1 MSGFRENFFKSS
13 FFNRS
18 LTINSSSNEY
28 SKNSK
33 NPSSNSSFD
42 RSGSLR
48 NPYNSFEAVKG
59 KVLGI
64 RNLFESKKSS
74 KASETESPNS
84 SQKSGVL
91 DSRVSFKDDF
101 SISLPNDKVVV
112 YFTSLRGIR
121 RTFEDCYAVR
131 MILRGYRVDV
141 DERDISMDSA
151 YKKELEKIMGEKSVS
166 LPQVFI
172 KRKYIGGADIIKQ
185 LNETGELRVHLK
197 GLSTREPG
205 FVCYSCGDV
214 RFIPCV
220 NCDGSRKIYDEDEDM
235 MKRCLEC
242 NENGLIRCPTCC
254 S

>member
-1 MSGFRENFFKSS
+1 MSGFRENFLKSS

-18 LTINSSSNEY
+18 LTINSSANEY
-28 SKNSK
+28 SK

-42 RSGSLR
+42 RSGSMKK
-48 NPYNSFEAVKG
+48 PSNSFEAVKG

-64 RNLFESKKSS
+64 RNLFEKKLSKL
-74 KASETESPNS
+74 SETESPNT
-84 SQKSGVL
+84 SQKSVGF
-91 DSRVSFKDDF
+91 DSRVSFKGDF

-151 YKKELEKIMGEKSVS
+151 YKNELEKIMGEKSVR

-172 KRKYIGGADIIKQ
+172 KGKYIGGADIIKQ

-220 NCDGSRKIYDEDEDM
+220 NCDGSRKVFDEDEDM
-235 MKRCLEC
+235 MKRCMEC

>member
-1 MSGFRENFFKSS
+1 MSGFRENFLKSS
-13 FFNRS
+13 LFNRS
-18 LTINSSSNEY
+18 LTINSSANEY
-28 SKNSK
+28 SK

-42 RSGSLR
+42 RSGSMR
-48 NPYNSFEAVKG
+48 KPSNSFETVKG

-64 RNLFESKKSS
+64 RNLFESRKHS
-74 KASETESPNS
+74 KPSETEPPDS
-84 SQKSGVL
+84 SHKSVL
-91 DSRVSFKDDF
+91 SDSRVSFKDDF
-101 SISLPNDKVVV
+101 SISLPGDKVVV

-121 RTFEDCYAVR
+121 RTFEDCYSVR
-131 MILRGYRVDV
+131 MILRGFRINV

-151 YKKELEKIMGEKSVS
+151 YRNELEKIMGRKNVS

-172 KRKYIGGADIIKQ
+172 KGKHIGGAEIVKQ
-185 LNETGELRVHLK
+185 LNETGELRKYLK

-220 NCDGSRKIYDEDEDM
+220 TCDGSRKIFDEDADM
-235 MKRCLEC
+235 LKRCDEC

-254 S
+254 D

>member
-1 MSGFRENFFKSS
+1 MSGFRENFLKSS

-28 SKNSK
+28 SKNP
-33 NPSSNSSFD
+33 NNNSSFD
-42 RSGSLR
+42 RSGSVK
-48 NPYNSFEAVKG
+48 NPYSSFEAVKG

-64 RNLFESKKSS
+64 RNLFESKKQS
-74 KASETESPNS
+74 KTLEEAPSN
-84 SQKSGVL
+84 SQKSRL
-91 DSRVSFKDDF
+91 SDSRVSFKGDF
-101 SISLPNDKVVV
+101 SISLPDDKVVV

-131 MILRGYRVDV
+131 MILRGFRINV

-151 YKKELEKIMGEKSVS
+151 YKKELEKIMGQKNVS

-172 KRKYIGGADIIKQ
+172 KGKHIGGADIIKQ
-185 LNETGELRVHLK
+185 WNETGELRKYLK

-214 RFIPCV
+214 RFIPCT
-220 NCDGSRKIYDEDEDM
+220 NCDGSRKIFDEDEDM
-235 MKRCLEC
+235 LKRCDEC
-242 NENGLIRCPTCC
+242 NENGLIRCPVCC

>member
-1 MSGFRENFFKSS
+1 MSRFPENIFKSS

-18 LTINSSSNEY
+18 LTISSSSNEY
-28 SKNSK
+28 SK
-33 NPSSNSSFD
+33 NPSSNSSFE
-42 RSGSLR
+42 RSGSVKKSF
-48 NPYNSFEAVKG
+48 NSFEAVKG

-64 RNLFESKKSS
+64 RNLFESRKQS
-74 KASETESPNS
+74 KTSEDSPNS
-84 SQKSGVL
+84 SQKSVL
-91 DSRVSFKDDF
+91 SDSRGSFKDDC
-101 SISLPNDKVVV
+101 SISLPDDKVVV

-121 RTFEDCYAVR
+121 RTYEDCYAVR
-131 MILRGYRVDV
+131 MILRGFRVDV

-151 YKKELEKIMGEKSVS
+151 YRKELEKFMGQKNVS

-172 KRKYIGGADIIKQ
+172 KGKYIGGADIIKQ
-185 LNETGELRVHLK
+185 MNEMNELRNHLK

-220 NCDGSRKIYDEDEDM
+220 NCDGSRKVFDEDEDM
-235 MKRCLEC
+235 LKRCVEC

-254 S
+254 T

>member
-1 MSGFRENFFKSS
+1 MSGFRENFLKSS

-28 SKNSK
+28 SKNP
-33 NPSSNSSFD
+33 NSNSSFD
-42 RSGSLR
+42 RSGSMR

-64 RNLFESKKSS
+64 RNLFESKKS
-74 KASETESPNS
+74 KASETESPNN
-84 SQKSGVL
+84 SQKSGGF
-91 DSRVSFKDDF
+91 DSRVSLKGDF

-121 RTFEDCYAVR
+121 RTYEDCYAVR
-131 MILRGYRVDV
+131 LILRGYRIDV

-151 YKKELEKIMGEKSVS
+151 YKKELEKIMGQKSVR

-172 KRKYIGGADIIKQ
+172 KGKHIGGADIIKQ
-185 LNETGELRVHLK
+185 LNETGELRVHFK

-214 RFIPCV
+214 RFIPCA